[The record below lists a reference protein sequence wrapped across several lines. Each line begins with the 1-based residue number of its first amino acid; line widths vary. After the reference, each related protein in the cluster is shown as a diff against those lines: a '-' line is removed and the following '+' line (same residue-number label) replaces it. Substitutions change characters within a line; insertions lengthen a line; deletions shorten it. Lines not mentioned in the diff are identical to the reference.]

1 MVEHIIE
8 QTAQKVKENQNLQNT
23 DYLDAEGLCWCGI
36 CGGTQRKQI

>member
-23 DYLDAEGLCWCGI
+23 DYLDAEGLS
-36 CGGTQRKQI
+36 RKYVSKGEE